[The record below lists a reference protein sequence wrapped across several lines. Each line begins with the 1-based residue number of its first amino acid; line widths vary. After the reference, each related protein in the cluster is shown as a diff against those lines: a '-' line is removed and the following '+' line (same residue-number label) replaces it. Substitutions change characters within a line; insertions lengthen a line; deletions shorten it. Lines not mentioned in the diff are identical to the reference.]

1 MRTKAFFFTFTETSL
16 IMKKL
21 LLLPLLL
28 MAMQSFGQLTP
39 VNYTEGGQKLSGFAG
54 APERTPRIKAG
65 ILILPA
71 WLGINAH
78 SKEVAEKLT
87 KRGYYTFVADIYG
100 EGKYPADV
108 KQAGEQSGYYK
119 SHPDAYQKRIS
130 AAMEQL
136 IKAGADADK
145 IVVIGYC
152 FGGTGALEAARAG
165 LNVQGVVSFHG
176 GLGKD
181 ASRPNNAI
189 KPMVLALHG
198 ADDPYVPQKDIDS
211 FIKEM
216 KDGKADWQLTYYS
229 GAVHA
234 FTEKEAGNDN
244 SKGAAYNETADQRS
258 WAAFMQFLKDVFK
271 DEKKA
276 ARPVKEAKNLGD
288 GKGKPSDK
296 INETDKV
303 KRKQ

>member
-1 MRTKAFFFTFTETSL
+1 MPCVQKHSFLLLQETSL
-16 IMKKL
+16 IMKKF
-21 LLLPLLL
+21 LLLPVIL
-28 MAMQSFGQLTP
+28 MALQSFSQQKITPLT
-39 VNYTEGGQKLSGFAG
+39 YKEGGQKLNGFLG
-54 APERTPRIKAG
+54 TPSKLGKVKAG

-71 WLGINAH
+71 WLGINDH
-78 SKEVAEKLT
+78 SKDVAEKLT

-119 SHPDAYQKRIS
+119 SHPEAYQKRIK
-130 AAMEQL
+130 AALDEL
-136 IKAGADADK
+136 IKAGADPDK

-152 FGGTGALEAARAG
+152 FGGTGALEAARGG
-165 LNVQGVVSFHG
+165 LNVKAVVSFHG

-181 ASRPNNAI
+181 AARPNKEI

-216 KDGKADWQLTYYS
+216 KESKADWQLSYYS

-244 SKGAAYNETADQRS
+244 SKGAAYNETADRRS
-258 WAAFMQFLKDVFK
+258 WSEFMLFLKEVFK
-271 DEKKA
+271 DERKILSDGSERPLNINKLGNKKTS
-276 ARPVKEAKNLGD
+276 EKNED
-288 GKGKPSDK
+288 
-296 INETDKV
+296 
-303 KRKQ
+303 